1 MTDETSNDPIA
12 APVAN
17 GGCFYQEY
25 RPSRRERFWRKMG
38 FRYQGAGGE
47 TLMTWQPDICVYHAH
62 CDDGFGAAWA
72 IWKRWPECRFV
83 PGFYGKLLPII
94 DMADKN
100 VLFVDFSTKRPEIDA
115 LAQVTESIV
124 IIDHHK
130 TAEAELEPFKVTR
143 GTLWFDPS
151 SIDEAF
157 YKMAELDR
165 PPILAWFDMNQ
176 SGAVMAWKFA
186 QPGRNVPEFLR
197 YIEDR
202 DLWHFTRGDAT
213 RQFSAALKCYDQ
225 NFDVWDKLA
234 DPGETAKLVQEG
246 AGILRAHR
254 ANLKNILN
262 DSYMTEIAGHHVP
275 TVNIHGLFA
284 SDIGNLLLTKYP
296 DAPFSATWSRDKNG
310 AVKYSLR
317 SEDLRMDV
325 SAIAASF
332 GGGGHR
338 NAAGFSVPDE
348 FDMVPIA

>member
-1 MTDETSNDPIA
+1 
-12 APVAN
+12 
-17 GGCFYQEY
+17 
-25 RPSRRERFWRKMG
+25 
-38 FRYQGAGGE
+38 
-47 TLMTWQPDICVYHAH
+47 MTWQPDICVYHAH

-72 IWKRWPECRFV
+72 IWNRWPECRFV
-83 PGFYGKLLPII
+83 PGFYGKPV
-94 DMADKN
+94 DFGDVAGKN
-100 VLFVDFSTKRPEIDA
+100 VLYVDFSEKRPAIEM
-115 LAQVTESIV
+115 LARATKSIV

-151 SIDEAF
+151 SIGEAF
-157 YKMAELDR
+157 YTMAELDR
-165 PPILAWFDMNQ
+165 PPILAWFDMDQ

-202 DLWHFTRGDAT
+202 DLWRFTRGDAT

-225 NFDVWDKLA
+225 TFDVWDKLA
-234 DPGETAKLVQEG
+234 DLGETAKLVQEG

-262 DSYMTEIAGHHVP
+262 DSYHTQIAGHVVP
-275 TVNIHGLFA
+275 VVNIHGLFA
-284 SDIGNLLLTKYP
+284 SDIGNLLLAKYP
-296 DAPFSATWSRDKNG
+296 DAPFSATWSCDG
-310 AVKYSLR
+310 SGIVKYSLR
-317 SEDLRMDV
+317 SEDSRMDV

-338 NAAGFSVPDE
+338 NAAGFSVLAE
-348 FDMVPIA
+348 FLPVRA